1 MYLFVFSWRDI
12 LIDDQN
18 AFRER
23 LRERRASKLRRLS
36 HRRSTSDSALLRLKL
51 ERMILHNGASFEI
64 INPRDSLELA
74 RIVSSPEDQP
84 RHSSENSPSDG
95 EPESTISGSIRTVG
109 ANASRRP
116 STAKSIQ
123 EEALKLSSS
132 GSSSFGAKFPSA
144 TPGLLEVEDPFSSL
158 PRLTDLPGIPPHL
171 IRPGSLDSQPSKSSF
186 DNAVRALAIKKPSLL
201 DHATSRVHQVDKS
214 SRSGSKR
221 LSTKISRLF
230 GKKSV
235 ERSKRAVDS
244 GHEAGLARISRV
256 NSKGSPLGSSYKRRS
271 SLLSDASG
279 DLTIN
284 HHQPNYNSAC
294 GRIDKSN
301 TIEARI
307 RRKPGRRT
315 LRKQPSM
322 LSINRA
328 FRATPVQS
336 QSSPPPSSF
345 QEESSASQGTDMTV
359 ESGSHVVEGD
369 PVRWRAMPED
379 ATYRAN
385 RFHSVHSMQ
394 SALVDGN
401 ATYRDIMEFFF
412 MRSSPDS
419 DGLRRLSEELSWLD
433 LDSRRTSRHGA
444 GNGDQKKRSILDDD
458 FLISKE
464 DGELYH
470 MSSVSQLGEQANQHD
485 SYSDSSGQLSVINSH
500 QLRDFISSA
509 TTIQGPRQPVGKD
522 NEQLVR
528 GTVAQGSIEAHGLSI
543 MPLSE
548 EKDPAPSHEPIQS
561 KDLPLES
568 QYRPGAQTAVCC
580 DVEALLSE
588 EIVKHSNMG
597 PPSNQL
603 DNTVSLDGAIV
614 AVDGEI
620 ERMQKSIS
628 TPPRPNEGSPGRAE
642 TQPAPP
648 TTSSLVQ
655 GLKESLTKAD
665 KEPHQDNLEER
676 LSDDS
681 RRRAHNTVT
690 LPSFHRRPVYDTASV
705 HYYPVHSSV
714 RQRSGSDTI
723 RHLYLA
729 GQVHPA
735 HRDLVQVEDQPPE
748 TPSIMTF
755 PSSLPPNVRCDPI
768 DPALPSR
775 DPYHRYR
782 AYMQLDQCQ
791 NVTMPINHRRT
802 PTPKIPVRPAT
813 SPLHCRPAGE
823 DGFGPAGDGEKSQTL
838 KPLRSGEE
846 SRGQVRHRPSREL
859 FPCLSRWIKLKSR
872 TKSYHF

>member
-1 MYLFVFSWRDI
+1 LFSRSLII
-12 LIDDQN
+12 LIDNQN

-51 ERMILHNGASFEI
+51 ERMILHDGASFEI

-84 RHSSENSPSDG
+84 RRSSENSPSDG
-95 EPESTISGSIRTVG
+95 EPESTISSSIRTVG
-109 ANASRRP
+109 ANVSRRP

-144 TPGLLEVEDPFSSL
+144 TPGLLGVEDPFSAL

-171 IRPGSLDSQPSKSSF
+171 IRPGSLDRQPSKRSF
-186 DNAVRALAIKKPSLL
+186 DNAIRALAIKNPSLL
-201 DHATSRVHQVDKS
+201 DSATSRVHQVDKS
-214 SRSGSKR
+214 GRSGSKK
-221 LSTKISRLF
+221 LSTKIPRLF

-235 ERSKRAVDS
+235 ERSKEAVDS

-328 FRATPVQS
+328 FQTTAVQS
-336 QSSPPPSSF
+336 QSSSPPSSF
-345 QEESSASQGTDMTV
+345 QEESSASRGTDMTV

-385 RFHSVHSMQ
+385 RFHSLHSMQ

-433 LDSRRTSRHGA
+433 LDSRHTSRHGA
-444 GNGDQKKRSILDDD
+444 GKGDQRKRSILDDD
-458 FLISKE
+458 FLLSKE

-470 MSSVSQLGEQANQHD
+470 MSSISRLDEQANQQD
-485 SYSDSSGQLSVINSH
+485 SYSDSSGQLSVINSQ
-500 QLRDFISSA
+500 QLRDFIPSA
-509 TTIQGPRQPVGKD
+509 TAIQESRQPAGKD
-522 NEQLVR
+522 NEQLIR
-528 GTVAQGSIEAHGLSI
+528 GAVAQGSTETHGFSI
-543 MPLSE
+543 MPLSV
-548 EKDPAPSHEPIQS
+548 EKDRAPSHEPIQS

-568 QYRPGAQTAVCC
+568 QYQTGDCY

-588 EIVKHSNMG
+588 EIVKHLNVDS
-597 PPSNQL
+597 PSNQL
-603 DNTVSLDGAIV
+603 DNTVSLDGATV

-620 ERMQKSIS
+620 VERMQKSILTS
-628 TPPRPNEGSPGRAE
+628 PRPNEGSPGRAE

-648 TTSSLVQ
+648 TAGSPVQ
-655 GLKESLTKAD
+655 GPKELLTKAD
-665 KEPHQDNLEER
+665 QELHQDKLEER
-676 LSDDS
+676 LSDES
-681 RRRAHNTVT
+681 HRRAHNPLT

-755 PSSLPPNVRCDPI
+755 PSSLPPNVRCGPI
-768 DPALPSR
+768 DPALSSR

-782 AYMQLDQCQ
+782 AYIQSDQYQ
-791 NVTMPINHRRT
+791 NITVPINPRRT
-802 PTPKIPVRPAT
+802 PTPEIPVRPAT

-823 DGFGPAGDGEKSQTL
+823 DGVGPAGDGEKSQKL

-872 TKSYHF
+872 AKSYHF